1 VRTRIESRWL
11 VGESDTDARRTWS
24 RGIARNHKGRARPGR
39 PRPWLPVRENACQ
52 GSDMVEN
59 RIGRRSAA
67 RKYLSTYI
75 PRDYRE
81 FANSHTRLLSALTPR
96 ALPRN
101 SANAEWPTLPEAWVK
116 FADGSR
122 GDIVFPRTWIDLIET
137 NARGPIL
144 SSLKFSDPPRCS
156 IRRRGDPDGR
166 PPSARWL
173 RGAEFRLSDLR
184 YLGTAFRPLS
194 LAWIMSY
201 LFLTLDCT
209 EGKTIGEGCVP

>member
-1 VRTRIESRWL
+1 MHGHGRDRE
-11 VGESDTDARRTWS
+11 ES
-24 RGIARNHKGRARPGR
+24 RGITRVGLVLDGPGPDCQSERMHVKVAIWWRIASGGEARRVP
-39 PRPWLPVRENACQ
+39 
-52 GSDMVEN
+52 
-59 RIGRRSAA
+59 I
-67 RKYLSTYI
+67 YI
-75 PRDYRE
+75 YTSRYYRE

-122 GDIVFPRTWIDLIET
+122 GDIVFPRTWIDLVET

-173 RGAEFRLSDLR
+173 RGAEFRLSGLR